1 MVLQVQLSKADWLFG
16 SCYTYPLLLSTNTSI
31 INCNTIDIP
40 SKKPIFQKELMLLGH
55 GYDCK

>member
-1 MVLQVQLSKADWLFG
+1 MKMNRWESHNIPV
-16 SCYTYPLLLSTNTSI
+16 

-55 GYDCK
+55 GYDCKWDLIRNR